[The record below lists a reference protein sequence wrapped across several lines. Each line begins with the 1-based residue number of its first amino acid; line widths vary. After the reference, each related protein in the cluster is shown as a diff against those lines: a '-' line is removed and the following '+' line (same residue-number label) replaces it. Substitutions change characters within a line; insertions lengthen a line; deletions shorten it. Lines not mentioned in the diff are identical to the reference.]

1 MKSQIFELYKPK
13 SLTSFLAFYKENP
26 EEKFVY
32 VLQHPPQN
40 INILSASDYGYLV
53 ICLPENTQM
62 IFSSAPFV
70 RKMRKNLQDFKS
82 DDYILCTGDPAVI
95 GLSTAIASDV
105 TQGQFNLLKWDRQEK
120 RYYPLSFNLYDKGES
135 FE

>member
-1 MKSQIFELYKPK
+1 MKNQIFELYKPK

-32 VLQHPPQN
+32 VIQHPPQN
-40 INILSASDYGYLV
+40 KNILSASDYGYLV

>member
-1 MKSQIFELYKPK
+1 MKNQIFELYKPK

-70 RKMRKNLQDFKS
+70 RKMKKNLQDFRKKC
-82 DDYILCTGDPAVI
+82 YHI
-95 GLSTAIASDV
+95 
-105 TQGQFNLLKWDRQEK
+105 
-120 RYYPLSFNLYDKGES
+120 
-135 FE
+135 